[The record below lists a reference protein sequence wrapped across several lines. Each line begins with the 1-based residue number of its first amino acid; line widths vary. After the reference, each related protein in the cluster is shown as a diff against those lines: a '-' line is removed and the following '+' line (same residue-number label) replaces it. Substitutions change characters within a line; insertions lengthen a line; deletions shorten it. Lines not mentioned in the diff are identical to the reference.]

1 MPPPPTLERRLGVF
15 NATTIN
21 MSNMVGIGPFI
32 AMALIL
38 RTLAGP
44 QSYVAWLVGCVIAL
58 ADGLVVAELGAAL
71 PAAGG
76 TYVFLR
82 EGFGPKKWGRLLAFL
97 FVWQVLFAG
106 PLEIA
111 SGNIG
116 LVAYLKVF
124 WPAMTVMQSKF
135 TAAAIAVV
143 LIIALYRRISD
154 IAKLMAILWA
164 VMILTTGWVVVAGL
178 LNFDPARAFD
188 FPPGAFNIDL
198 NWLQT

>member
-1 MPPPPTLERRLGVF
+1 MSSSTSQESATAQALPRHLGIF

-21 MSNMVGIGPFI
+21 MSNMAGIGPFI
-32 AMALIL
+32 AIALIL
-38 RTLAGP
+38 KTLGGP
-44 QSYVAWLVGCVIAL
+44 QSYLAWLLGAVIAL

-82 EGFGPKKWGRLLAFL
+82 EGFGPRGWGRMLAFL

-116 LVAYLKVF
+116 LVLYLKVF
-124 WPAMTVMQSKF
+124 WPSMTVLQSKF
-135 TAAAIAVV
+135 LAAGIAVF
-143 LIIALYRRISD
+143 LIFVLYRKITD
-154 IAKLMAILWA
+154 IAKIMFALWT
-164 VMILTTGWVVVAGL
+164 VMILTTGWVIVTAL
-178 LNFDPARAFD
+178 LHFDPARRSKFHRG
-188 FPPGAFNIDL
+188 PLI
-198 NWLQT
+198 

>member
-1 MPPPPTLERRLGVF
+1 MGVF

-38 RTLAGP
+38 KTLAGP
-44 QSYVAWLVGCVIAL
+44 QSYVAWLVGCTIAL

-124 WPAMTVMQSKF
+124 WPAMTAMQSKF
-135 TAAAIAVV
+135 IAAGIAVV

-188 FPPGAFNIDL
+188 FPLGRS
-198 NWLQT
+198 TST